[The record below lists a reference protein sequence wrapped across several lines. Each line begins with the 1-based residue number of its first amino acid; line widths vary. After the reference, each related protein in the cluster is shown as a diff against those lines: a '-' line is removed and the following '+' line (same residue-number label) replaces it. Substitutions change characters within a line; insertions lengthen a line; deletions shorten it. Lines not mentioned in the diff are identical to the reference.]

1 MRPTIFEIP
10 LGGGRVLPL
19 HSYGLMI
26 AVGFLFAVW
35 IARVEFRRRRLPD
48 VANDLGVCILL
59 CGLFGARLFYY
70 VQFYS
75 QRFAGESFLEFFKIW
90 RGGLVFYGGAVGGLV
105 GGALYARWKKLPLLD
120 CLDVVGVGA
129 PVAMAFGRLG
139 CFLNGC
145 CYGALCDPSSPL
157 AVTFPP
163 GSLAQ
168 SGQWERGLVPSASSP
183 ALPLH
188 PAQLYQA
195 AHDFVLFGL
204 LLWYVR
210 RPRSVRGAALPL
222 AVFLYGVGRFA
233 IECFRG
239 DHVLTATG
247 LTVSQNVAAGS
258 AAVALALIA
267 AFYLRGGR
275 GSSAGVAAARG

>member
-10 LGGGRVLPL
+10 LWGGRVLPL

-26 AVGFLFAVW
+26 AIGFLLAVW

-48 VANDLGVCILL
+48 LANDLGVVTLL
-59 CGLFGARLFYY
+59 CGLLGARLFYY
-70 VQFYS
+70 VQFFS

-90 RGGLVFYGGAVGGLV
+90 RGGLVFYGGAVGGLL
-105 GGALYARWKKLPLLD
+105 GGALYARWKKLPVLD
-120 CLDVVGVGA
+120 CLDVVGAGA

-145 CYGALCDPSSPL
+145 CYGALCDPSSPF

-168 SGQWERGLVPSASSP
+168 SEQWERGLLPFASSP
-183 ALPLH
+183 ALPVH

-195 AHDFVLFGL
+195 AHDFVLL
-204 LLWYVR
+204 ALVLWYVR
-210 RPRSVRGAALPL
+210 RPCSVRGAALPL
-222 AVFLYGVGRFA
+222 GVFLYGLGRFA

-239 DHVLTATG
+239 DHVLTVTG
-247 LTVSQNVAAGS
+247 LTISQNVAAGS
-258 AAVALALIA
+258 AAVALAILVA
-267 AFYLRGGR
+267 LHVRRGGEPPVR
-275 GSSAGVAAARG
+275 ASGAGS